1 MGDRPARRGHGR
13 YGAGAPESGLL
24 APRTGVSATPIA
36 GDGHLLRTQVQKQ
49 PAGGLGRR
57 CDTHEFDFAP
67 CHLFRRLGDV
77 LHQRLVDSGPT
88 GGNPHGYGF
97 DSIHLRNHRCSQGGT
112 AASPRGNQQWPVHRH
127 KPLFAAGWRLPEP
140 LPLFHAAGCV
150 VAVLGALTNSAT
162 LILPEVF
169 EPGLVLD
176 MCERERSTVMG
187 RVPTVLITM
196 MEHPEFS
203 MRNLG
208 SLKTIGG
215 GGASVPTTLVGNI
228 EQTLGIETSGS
239 DATISVLLS
248 VT

>member
-1 MGDRPARRGHGR
+1 
-13 YGAGAPESGLL
+13 
-24 APRTGVSATPIA
+24 
-36 GDGHLLRTQVQKQ
+36 
-49 PAGGLGRR
+49 
-57 CDTHEFDFAP
+57 
-67 CHLFRRLGDV
+67 
-77 LHQRLVDSGPT
+77 
-88 GGNPHGYGF
+88 
-97 DSIHLRNHRCSQGGT
+97 
-112 AASPRGNQQWPVHRH
+112 
-127 KPLFAAGWRLPEP
+127 
-140 LPLFHAAGCV
+140 V